1 MRAPFHGKLYV
12 GGSPLSMATIRPLS
26 ENGPGTAS
34 AFSRV
39 KHQLGFQFGR
49 LTPVLVPVPAFYARK
64 GFLASV
70 ERQFGPSNLGKSIWW
85 CEMESDLE
93 DSSKFSGQWTD
104 GWSIGSEANECET
117 LGTELGQP
125 EEVNMT
131 LLDTEETSRVAN
143 DAKAQESS
151 PATVRS
157 DEEPNSSNC
166 FVAGVTAED
175 LALAEFDS
183 VEEAHARY
191 VEYARAT
198 GFAVRKGDS
207 GKDNED
213 KGYGKWKMKSFVADH
228 NHELAPADHTNVM
241 APHHHMSEGDKAHV
255 HSLHEAGFQT
265 TQIMGFFAYLAGK
278 IKLDLLAV
286 VQYSYCAENHLGNL
300 LWCNGTNH
308 HRQTIIFG
316 FGLLEDEKIP
326 SYKWLLRCFL
336 DVMRQKEPMVVVTD
350 GDESMKEAIRSEF
363 LNATHRLC
371 SWHLARNAVSNIK
384 DANFCRAFKTAV
396 YENFVVEEFENY

>member
-1 MRAPFHGKLYV
+1 MGLE
-12 GGSPLSMATIRPLS
+12 RPIIIAIIGYS
-26 ENGPGTAS
+26 H
-34 AFSRV
+34 RV
-39 KHQLGFQFGR
+39 VCDPPEK
-49 LTPVLVPVPAFYARK
+49 K
-64 GFLASV
+64 KS
-70 ERQFGPSNLGKSIWW
+70 GKSELRMQEDGGIWW

-241 APHHHMSEGDKAHV
+241 APHHHMSEENNEWIGKTDEKREHWAN
-255 HSLHEAGFQT
+255 
-265 TQIMGFFAYLAGK
+265 AYLCDKFCAGVRTTSRCEG
-278 IKLDLLAV
+278 INSLLKKFIR
-286 VQYSYCAENHLGNL
+286 SGNY
-300 LWCNGTNH
+300 
-308 HRQTIIFG
+308 
-316 FGLLEDEKIP
+316 LLELVENLDRVVKDYRNNEFMADFKCLYSEPVMTTGLESIKKVVSKVYTLGVPCSHIFCAMKELEIEVLPTRLVLRRWCKDEKSLVSVGAVP
-326 SYKWLLRCFL
+326 VADPEKAFRVCYGSLWSACMSMYFL
-336 DVMRQKEPMVVVTD
+336 AAQDRDT
-350 GDESMKEAIRSEF
+350 
-363 LNATHRLC
+363 
-371 SWHLARNAVSNIK
+371 
-384 DANFCRAFKTAV
+384 
-396 YENFVVEEFENY
+396 YENVLSEVAKLTKEIEATGPRGGMN